1 MDTIFHIVGLFPL
14 AKFIANISPFAIAN
28 HIQFMPLWQTLTH
41 CGGPA
46 QSHPH
51 PQSRGVP
58 RDKAWDERKRVS
70 FPRGIPQGNPLDPDP
85 RFRRVT
91 L

>member
-1 MDTIFHIVGLFPL
+1 MIFFQQQPGEV
-14 AKFIANISPFAIAN
+14 
-28 HIQFMPLWQTLTH
+28 WELTVARSYAYM
-41 CGGPA
+41 CGTNTYF
-46 QSHPH
+46 
-51 PQSRGVP
+51 VP